1 MPDPKDSSQ
10 LDRLEVL
17 ETINRLLDA
26 VENEHSTFVS
36 VLELVTKVT
45 HASRGVLLLV
55 QDEEAVTEVAVCQ
68 QFDDD
73 TKGESI
79 SAAGREL
86 LDQVL
91 QMGESRI
98 TEGMT
103 TSRSAEDKQPAN
115 NQQGMLL
122 AVPLRTRGQ
131 ILGAVY
137 LESYEDRAFLPQDVS
152 FTELAATLIAM
163 AIDHSSLK
171 AAIQDAKQEKYR
183 YVSLVTHELRVPLT
197 SISGYTDM
205 LVTGMVGELS
215 ERQEFFLQTIK
226 RNVGRMGKLITS
238 LSEIN
243 RIESGRMKIELN
255 DFDIAILLEEI
266 AAEFQET
273 LSERDQQLSVQ
284 VALELLPVHADRA
297 LIGQVLTNLIN
308 NASQYSSEGSVME
321 VKVNESGAFAQVEV
335 IDNGIG
341 ISKADQSQLFTPF
354 FRSEDENVR
363 QHVGWGLDLA
373 VAQKFIQAQGGEI
386 SCQSEL
392 GAGSNFVFTLPL
404 SAIAQNTMA

>member
-1 MPDPKDSSQ
+1 
-10 LDRLEVL
+10 
-17 ETINRLLDA
+17 
-26 VENEHSTFVS
+26 
-36 VLELVTKVT
+36 
-45 HASRGVLLLV
+45 
-55 QDEEAVTEVAVCQ
+55 
-68 QFDDD
+68 
-73 TKGESI
+73 
-79 SAAGREL
+79 
-86 LDQVL
+86 
-91 QMGESRI
+91 
-98 TEGMT
+98 
-103 TSRSAEDKQPAN
+103 
-115 NQQGMLL
+115 
-122 AVPLRTRGQ
+122 
-131 ILGAVY
+131 
-137 LESYEDRAFLPQDVS
+137 
-152 FTELAATLIAM
+152 
-163 AIDHSSLK
+163 
-171 AAIQDAKQEKYR
+171 
-183 YVSLVTHELRVPLT
+183 
-197 SISGYTDM
+197 

-215 ERQEFFLQTIK
+215 ERQEFFLQTVK